1 MIMNTLK
8 FKLSLILLLT
18 YTIVSPGIVLAQEV
32 KTDDGWNFTI
42 APFLYAPT
50 VSGDVII
57 NNNPGSLNTLK
68 LNLGG
73 MLYFES
79 YSPKWSIAT
88 DLILMNFDTDITMN
102 LSGREGT
109 LGLKNTIVGFY
120 VMYRVARWI
129 ELGLGGRLVAATTN
143 LHVPAGNI
151 LSEINGEFKSV
162 IVDPLLVTRFTFLN
176 TKKWH
181 LALRGDVGAFGA
193 LGYFTWL
200 VNPYVGFKLSKLF
213 EVNLGYRVLSLYHDD
228 EPNNDRLDLLL
239 YGPQVG
245 LQIHF

>member
-1 MIMNTLK
+1 MCICK
-8 FKLSLILLLT
+8 SKLFFILIFSL
-18 YTIVSPGIVLAQEV
+18 YIVYPQVSKAQE
-32 KTDDGWNFTI
+32 KQDEKKWNFTL
-42 APFLYAPT
+42 APFLYLPT
-50 VSGDVII
+50 ITGDVII
-57 NNNPGSLNTLK
+57 NNNPGLLTKQK
-68 LNLGG
+68 LNPGG

-79 YSPKWSIAT
+79 YSPKWSFGT
-88 DLILMNFDTDITMN
+88 DFLLMDFDLDITMN

-120 VMYRVARWI
+120 VMYRVARWV

-143 LHVPAGNI
+143 LNVPAGNI

-200 VNPYVGFKLSKLF
+200 VNPYVGFKVSKLF

-228 EPNNDRLDLLL
+228 EPNNDRLDLLF
-239 YGPQVG
+239 YGPQAG